1 MAAFA
6 DLDAAAIPFIT
17 VDETDKF
24 HVNDDAL
31 RYLKTLTGKVAVV
44 AIAGVYR
51 TGKSYLLNQ
60 LMGRPNGFTV
70 GPTVKACTKGLWLW
84 GKAIEVDGGE
94 LNILFLDTEGLG
106 STVRSETYDARIFA
120 LALLLSS
127 YFVYNSVGTI
137 DGNAVSKLS
146 LVVNLTKHIHVR
158 SQSTREDSGTEYNQ
172 FFPHFLWVV
181 RDFTVKLER
190 DGRKIS
196 SREYLEDALKPEEG
210 MSETAEQKNAVRM
223 LLRNFF
229 PERDCVTMVRPVSDE
244 AKLMNLPAVPNEQL
258 RPEFRAQVGCPV
270 PVRVICLFLILTSI
284 T

>member
-1 MAAFA
+1 MSAFA
-6 DLDAAAIPFIT
+6 ELDAAAIPFIT
-17 VDETDKF
+17 VDEADKF

-137 DGNAVSKLS
+137 DGNAVAKLS

-158 SQSTREDSGTEYNQ
+158 SQSSREDSGTEYNQ

-196 SREYLEDALKPEEG
+196 AREYLEDALK
-210 MSETAEQKNAVRM
+210 VRM
-223 LLRNFF
+223 YVCVCGLGGGVVGVHRLKPRVARGTMPPFPVGTHRRCPCTPAYGYTRVHELRA
-229 PERDCVTMVRPVSDE
+229 PYSP
-244 AKLMNLPAVPNEQL
+244 
-258 RPEFRAQVGCPV
+258 RAARG
-270 PVRVICLFLILTSI
+270 RRE
-284 T
+284 